1 MNITPENLDKFKQ
14 RMRIYHSHSDE
25 ALRSY
30 LESSYLFL
38 KNKCG
43 DFSLEGDNQGTELMY
58 ERARYAYHDNLEYF
72 DEHFMSMVISF
83 SLTNLPLKEDEDVE
97 NSIQTIRDNFW

>member
-1 MNITPENLDKFKQ
+1 MHITTENLDKFKQ
-14 RMRIYHSHSDE
+14 RMRIYHSHSDD

-43 DFSLEGDNQGTELMY
+43 EFSLEEDNQGTELMY
-58 ERARYAYHDNLEYF
+58 ERARYAYHDSIEYF
-72 DEHFMSMVISF
+72 DENFMSMVINF
-83 SLTNLPLKEDEDVE
+83 SLKNLPVKEPDIDETDV
-97 NSIQTIRDNFW
+97 

>member
-1 MNITPENLDKFKQ
+1 MNITTKNLDKFKQ

-30 LESSYLFL
+30 LENSYLFL

-43 DFSLEGDNQGTELMY
+43 EFSLEDDNQGTELMY
-58 ERARYAYHDNLEYF
+58 ERARYAYHDSIEYF
-72 DEHFMSMVISF
+72 DENFMSMVINF
-83 SLTNLPLKEDEDVE
+83 SLKNLPVKEPDIDETDV
-97 NSIQTIRDNFW
+97 